1 MEQSER
7 RMNLKLKAS
16 ERERERE
23 AVEMEVEVE
32 AGRERRESVNATQR
46 DATRGSTP
54 REESRFEL
62 MILTAKSVDVG
73 RWLQRFTTENAPL
86 RVV

>member
-32 AGRERRESVNATQR
+32 AGRERRESVTQRNATR
-46 DATRGSTP
+46 
-54 REESRFEL
+54 REAAHRARRAAS
-62 MILTAKSVDVG
+62 S
-73 RWLQRFTTENAPL
+73 
-86 RVV
+86 